1 MNEAPAPLRQL
12 AAARREFPGTEKYIY
27 FETSARGLIPV
38 GARAAALRYLD
49 GRIYEGGEQTS
60 MIDAIERVRDK
71 FARLIGAA
79 ADEIAIVKNVSEGIN
94 AVVTAFPW
102 QRGDNAVLCSDIEH
116 PNSLYAL
123 YNMRD
128 RFGVEVRSVPPTPD
142 LATPVTAI
150 GKVIDDRTRLVIAS
164 TVTYTTG
171 ARSDLDALGKLCSE
185 RGVFLLV
192 DGAQSVGALNLD
204 IRQTPIDAMTVGAS
218 KYLCGPYGL
227 GFLYVRRERA
237 ERMQPGS
244 LARYGIDLGDAH
256 EGEKGGEQYKLMR
269 GARRF
274 DLGSY
279 NYAGANA
286 AEVGLDLLT
295 AIGIPAVEQHVLGL
309 ARTFTAGVRELGL
322 PVLSGRVPA
331 HFSHVVVIGALDP
344 DAAMRARL
352 QDVHDHLVRNRVK
365 LSIRHGRLRFSFH
378 FYNTSAEV
386 ATVLSLIRDR
396 VQHASA
402 GHLPA
407 ATASER

>member
-1 MNEAPAPLRQL
+1 
-12 AAARREFPGTEKYIY
+12 
-27 FETSARGLIPV
+27 
-38 GARAAALRYLD
+38 
-49 GRIYEGGEQTS
+49 
-60 MIDAIERVRDK
+60 
-71 FARLIGAA
+71 
-79 ADEIAIVKNVSEGIN
+79 
-94 AVVTAFPW
+94 
-102 QRGDNAVLCSDIEH
+102 
-116 PNSLYAL
+116 
-123 YNMRD
+123 
-128 RFGVEVRSVPPTPD
+128 
-142 LATPVTAI
+142 
-150 GKVIDDRTRLVIAS
+150 
-164 TVTYTTG
+164 
-171 ARSDLDALGKLCSE
+171 
-185 RGVFLLV
+185 
-192 DGAQSVGALNLD
+192 
-204 IRQTPIDAMTVGAS
+204 
-218 KYLCGPYGL
+218 
-227 GFLYVRRERA
+227 VRRERA

-256 EGEKGGEQYKLMR
+256 EGEKGGEQYRLMR

-344 DAAMRARL
+344 DAATRARL
-352 QDVHDHLVRNRVK
+352 QDVHDHLVHNRVK